1 MVEAIKTEKYDY
13 SKEVR
18 KAERVHMELD
28 KLSTGQL
35 LKVHDFIEQ
44 IKEDPADDELH
55 VRDWFN
61 QAILPMLKNFAESQ
75 GAVLE
80 ITEEGGSAF
89 TAQISDINSIDVEEH
104 SGILKSL
111 FLLASYTTVEAVD
124 DKLRVFLTYEWKG
137 FES

>member
-1 MVEAIKTEKYDY
+1 MK
-13 SKEVR
+13 
-18 KAERVHMELD
+18 LD

-44 IKEDPADDELH
+44 IKEAPADDELH

-89 TAQISDINSIDVEEH
+89 TAQISDINSIDVEEQ

>member
-18 KAERVHMELD
+18 KAERVYMKLD

-44 IKEDPADDELH
+44 IQEAPADDELR

-89 TAQISDINSIDVEEH
+89 TAQISDI
-104 SGILKSL
+104 K
-111 FLLASYTTVEAVD
+111 LL
-124 DKLRVFLTYEWKG
+124 LMWKNIAKC
-137 FES
+137 

>member
-1 MVEAIKTEKYDY
+1 
-13 SKEVR
+13 
-18 KAERVHMELD
+18 MELD

-44 IKEDPADDELH
+44 IKEAPADDELR

-75 GAVLE
+75 VAVLE

-89 TAQISDINSIDVEEH
+89 TAQISDINSIDVEEQ

-111 FLLASYTTVEAVD
+111 FLLASYTTIEAVD

>member
-1 MVEAIKTEKYDY
+1 MKKWKYEC
-13 SKEVR
+13 SKEGR
-18 KAERVHMELD
+18 KAERVYMKLD

-89 TAQISDINSIDVEEH
+89 TAQISDINSIDVEEK

-111 FLLASYTTVEAVD
+111 FLLASYTTIEAVD

>member
-18 KAERVHMELD
+18 KAERVYMKLD

-80 ITEEGGSAF
+80 ITEEGGSSF
-89 TAQISDINSIDVEEH
+89 TAQISDINSIDVEEQ

-111 FLLASYTTVEAVD
+111 FLLASYTTVEA
-124 DKLRVFLTYEWKG
+124 
-137 FES
+137 ESC

>member
-18 KAERVHMELD
+18 KAERVYMKLD

-44 IKEDPADDELH
+44 IKEAPADDELR

-61 QAILPMLKNFAESQ
+61 QQCWKLQRKEDPLLLPKFQTLIPLMWKNKAE
-75 GAVLE
+75 
-80 ITEEGGSAF
+80 
-89 TAQISDINSIDVEEH
+89 
-104 SGILKSL
+104 
-111 FLLASYTTVEAVD
+111 Y
-124 DKLRVFLTYEWKG
+124 
-137 FES
+137 